1 MEKQNYSYILIDWDY
16 TKNDNVDPFLL
27 SKTNTKKIWW
37 KCSMGH
43 EYRVSFYSRVRSN
56 GCKICNSLQKGEK
69 IRKAKLKTG
78 KSFAESK
85 PTLLSEWDYVKN
97 NIKPDEISEK
107 SHIKIWF
114 MCEYNHSY
122 QTSPQNRLR
131 GRGCIECYKINRGR
145 IVRES
150 KLKING
156 SSLAQEH
163 PQLIKQWDFQKN
175 ILKPTEFSSG
185 SNQSV
190 FWKCDFGHS
199 WKAVIYNRT
208 GNGSG
213 CPFCHSSTSKLE
225 IFILCELKAL
235 FDKVKWRS
243 KIEGYECDVLLPDQA
258 VGIEIDGAYWHNEK
272 IERDSIKYKVF
283 SEKGIH
289 LIRVRDSSLPTISGS
304 VVLFDKKTKYI
315 DLVISVLK
323 IIQQINP
330 SLNFDNYIR
339 DEVQVGLKEYK
350 KILSFLPA
358 PAEGASLLFLN
369 PDLSKEWNFDKNLP
383 LTPAM
388 FAANSEKK
396 VFWNCKMGH
405 SWEASIKNRHNL
417 ESGCLICY
425 RENIGD
431 IVRKSRLAAKGV
443 SFAKENPELLNE
455 WDYSLNIFD
464 PSKISS
470 GSGVKAYW
478 KCHFGHTWQ
487 AIVSARARRSVGCPE
502 CSNETRSERATKV
515 RINKTGTLAEKNP
528 KLIEEWDYEVN
539 KNLPS
544 QYPPRSS
551 KRVGWVCKNGHKWEA
566 TIKSRSK
573 GEGACPFCQSLAIKN
588 LELLNEWDF
597 KKNKE
602 TDPNKIH
609 SGSKEKVW
617 WICKKCGK
625 SWYAAIANRTGKDL
639 SGCPQCGIKKSTD
652 TYKKTILKIRG
663 SVKEKY
669 PILMKYWDKEKND
682 KQGYSSDL
690 MTCGSRIKIFWHCPN
705 CNHKW
710 QSSVNDRTNSKYT
723 CPKCKFEKIAK
734 G

>member
-37 KCSMGH
+37 KCSMRH

-56 GCKICNSLQKGEK
+56 GCKICNSPQKGEK

-289 LIRVRDSSLPTISGS
+289 LIRVRD
-304 VVLFDKKTKYI
+304 
-315 DLVISVLK
+315 
-323 IIQQINP
+323 
-330 SLNFDNYIR
+330 
-339 DEVQVGLKEYK
+339 
-350 KILSFLPA
+350 
-358 PAEGASLLFLN
+358 
-369 PDLSKEWNFDKNLP
+369 
-383 LTPAM
+383 
-388 FAANSEKK
+388 
-396 VFWNCKMGH
+396 
-405 SWEASIKNRHNL
+405 
-417 ESGCLICY
+417 
-425 RENIGD
+425 
-431 IVRKSRLAAKGV
+431 
-443 SFAKENPELLNE
+443 
-455 WDYSLNIFD
+455 
-464 PSKISS
+464 
-470 GSGVKAYW
+470 
-478 KCHFGHTWQ
+478 
-487 AIVSARARRSVGCPE
+487 
-502 CSNETRSERATKV
+502 
-515 RINKTGTLAEKNP
+515 
-528 KLIEEWDYEVN
+528 
-539 KNLPS
+539 
-544 QYPPRSS
+544 
-551 KRVGWVCKNGHKWEA
+551 
-566 TIKSRSK
+566 
-573 GEGACPFCQSLAIKN
+573 
-588 LELLNEWDF
+588 
-597 KKNKE
+597 
-602 TDPNKIH
+602 
-609 SGSKEKVW
+609 
-617 WICKKCGK
+617 
-625 SWYAAIANRTGKDL
+625 
-639 SGCPQCGIKKSTD
+639 
-652 TYKKTILKIRG
+652 
-663 SVKEKY
+663 
-669 PILMKYWDKEKND
+669 
-682 KQGYSSDL
+682 
-690 MTCGSRIKIFWHCPN
+690 
-705 CNHKW
+705 
-710 QSSVNDRTNSKYT
+710 
-723 CPKCKFEKIAK
+723 
-734 G
+734 